1 MMTGSELGVFSTCFM
16 IKTGGF
22 RLFWWISRR
31 ILFQNRLT
39 SLLAKGENWYLIST
53 TTNEIGFLMIK
64 SSYTPSGDAIK
75 VIALFALK
83 PQYQNQGHGTT
94 VLRLFVDAQP
104 KGTAIFV
111 RCTKYAR
118 AMQRVLKNLRF
129 IRNVKAGH
137 PLEEYCLVKM

>member
-1 MMTGSELGVFSTCFM
+1 
-16 IKTGGF
+16 
-22 RLFWWISRR
+22 
-31 ILFQNRLT
+31 
-39 SLLAKGENWYLIST
+39 
-53 TTNEIGFLMIK
+53 MIK
-64 SSYTPSGDAIK
+64 SSYTPNGDAIK

-129 IRNVKAGH
+129 VRNVKAGH